1 MLGTLER
8 VKEAWLKKTAAVGLS
23 VPVKHGRKLS
33 HIWIVM
39 QAF

>member
-23 VPVKHGRKLS
+23 ISVKHGRKLF

-39 QAF
+39 QAL